1 MAFVEKP
8 RRDSNKS
15 PLAGKNNTPSFITGK
30 PQPVCREG

>member
-15 PLAGKNNTPSFITGK
+15 PLAGKNNTPQLHHWKTAAGL
-30 PQPVCREG
+30 P